1 MSVQGAAAANQQ
13 LLRRATEGACGIGA
27 GCGGEFGQ
35 GCLHVLAPRTG
46 KALQMRIQPGAM
58 EQVAAGALGRRLA
71 QKGLVQQRGQQGRQ
85 YPARGG
91 PAPVLV
97 EIQAQ
102 VLLAPAV
109 HERVARPA
117 VEAQHRA
124 IGPQHAEVGD
134 AAQVERQHG
143 LAAAAEHALVKGR
156 HQRRALA
163 AGGHVAAAQV
173 GHDRD
178 AGQLGQQCWV
188 AQLQR
193 IARAVE

>member
-1 MSVQGAAAANQQ
+1 MLKKQAPKHTT
-13 LLRRATEGACGIGA
+13 ATEARSRMA
-27 GCGGEFGQ
+27 E
-35 GCLHVLAPRTG
+35 TG
-46 KALQMRIQPGAM
+46 RKPTPL
-58 EQVAAGALGRRLA
+58 
-71 QKGLVQQRGQQGRQ
+71 
-85 YPARGG
+85 
-91 PAPVLV
+91 
-97 EIQAQ
+97 QAQ